1 MEQNT
6 CHNHKNKIQLIILFM
21 DLLSVTGSPTV
32 DQAVGHSNVVHIILN
47 HIIFP
52 TWTLSKRKIH
62 FIIIRNF
69 TLFSVAGGYLILAI

>member
-6 CHNHKNKIQLIILFM
+6 CHNHRNKIQLIILFM
-21 DLLSVTGSPTV
+21 DLLFVTGSPTV

-52 TWTLSKRKIH
+52 MWTLSKENT
-62 FIIIRNF
+62 FYYN
-69 TLFSVAGGYLILAI
+69 